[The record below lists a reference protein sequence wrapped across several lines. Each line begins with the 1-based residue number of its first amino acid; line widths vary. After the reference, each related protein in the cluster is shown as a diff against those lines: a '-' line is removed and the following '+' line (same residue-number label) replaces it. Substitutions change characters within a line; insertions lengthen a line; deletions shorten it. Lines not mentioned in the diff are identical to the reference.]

1 MTATHT
7 AIAQTDGSETNA
19 EAVQTYV
26 WTGCQNGTF
35 VSPQPDLWRLQ
46 PHRMPCVQCQTTQ
59 AITHARNSSCR
70 RLGRWQEASGSAVS
84 AQVSSGSSRS
94 RVQFTPTIAP
104 PGAIS
109 SVLCDAL
116 GGGRAGATRI
126 VVDVDY
132 DNATATAA
140 SALRLRVVARLASPL
155 TVRVCYQSRRPRREV
170 HRTYCTAVRECDW
183 CAQHHGADTRR
194 LRL

>member
-1 MTATHT
+1 MACATTRCRIQTTLTWGMTATHT

-59 AITHARNSSCR
+59 ATTHARNSSCR

-84 AQVSSGSSRS
+84 AQVSSGSLRS

-140 SALRLRVVARLASPL
+140 SAFATTRGCEVGIAPDGSCWLPVKTPAARGTPNIL
-155 TVRVCYQSRRPRREV
+155 YSR
-170 HRTYCTAVRECDW
+170 A
-183 CAQHHGADTRR
+183 
-194 LRL
+194 